1 MPRKSGEFIEWLCD
15 KQWSEGILPGERWAC
30 IVCLRVN
37 HTRRQINDELLSASN
52 ADKESD
58 LHDHASKRSLL
69 RSLRKPFQSGFAS
82 LPQQRIYMIDSVGS
96 AIFYNFPK

>member
-1 MPRKSGEFIEWLCD
+1 MSLICPVKVGSLLSGYVISSGLKVSC
-15 KQWSEGILPGERWAC
+15 LERWAC

-58 LHDHASKRSLL
+58 LHDHASKRE
-69 RSLRKPFQSGFAS
+69 
-82 LPQQRIYMIDSVGS
+82 S
-96 AIFYNFPK
+96 A